1 MSGTFFN
8 DEYINTT
15 VKNYLE
21 KNLEKYSN
29 VKYAYAIMNKKNPAQ
44 FCIISNR
51 MEWFAIYT
59 ENNYQFIDPVLIT
72 AAQRVAPF
80 AWDENIAINSGL
92 KIPRIFDSA
101 RSYDFI
107 NGYTFVLHDPAHN
120 LAVLSVIIDKDCDSN
135 MEKEIINN
143 KPELQMLLI
152 NAHEKLLSLHQDMNN
167 NAENE
172 KIDKEIFSKR
182 ENEIIY
188 WASMGKTYQEI
199 ALILGIKLSTVK
211 FHIGNAVKKLG
222 VTNARHAIRLG
233 IELQLIRP
241 VLTDIK

>member
-1 MSGTFFN
+1 MSGAFFN
-8 DEYINTT
+8 DECINTS

-21 KNLEKYSN
+21 NRLEKYSN
-29 VKYAYAIMNKKNPAQ
+29 IKYAYAIMNKKNPAQ
-44 FCIISNR
+44 FGIISNR
-51 MEWFAIYT
+51 MEWFAVYT
-59 ENNYQFIDPVLIT
+59 KNNYQFIDPVLIT
-72 AAQRVAPF
+72 AAQRVLPF
-80 AWDENIAINSGL
+80 AWDENIVINSGL

-101 RSYDFI
+101 RDFDFI
-107 NGYTFVLHDPAHN
+107 NGYTFVLHDPHN
-120 LAVLSVIIDKDCDSN
+120 NLVVLSIIIDKYCGGK
-135 MEKEIINN
+135 MEETIINS

-152 NAHEKLLSLHQDMNN
+152 ETHEKLLSLYQDLNT
-167 NAENE
+167 NAEKEN
-172 KIDKEIFSKR
+172 IDKEIFSKR

-199 ALILGIKLSTVK
+199 ASILGITLSTVK

-241 VLTDIK
+241 VLPDAK